1 MDMASAIGPV
11 PRRRPSYLFFPAR
24 RRDDLRPAFFDRFF
38 PADFRDAFRLALLR
52 AFFLARFG
60 ADDLRDPPEDL
71 RARAPPLARRPPSGP
86 PPISGSARPTPMSGP
101 VDPPVSSSSGIPKP
115 CSKSSVMMRL
125 PI

>member
-1 MDMASAIGPV
+1 MDMASAIGLM

-60 ADDLRDPPEDL
+60 ADLRDPPEDF
-71 RARAPPLARRPPSGP
+71 RARAPPLARCPPSGP
-86 PPISGSARPTPMSGP
+86 PISGAARPTPMSGP
-101 VDPPVSSSSGIPKP
+101 ADPPVSSSSGIPKP
-115 CSKSSVMMRL
+115 CSKSSVMMRRL